1 MEFQNTL
8 TDRLYSAT
16 DGFDRSAATGRSAET
31 AEVGRP
37 TCGKQSKDEATSS
50 SRLALASEAP
60 LPLWESPTWRTQI
73 FFSKHQ
79 MLFSQKLENKIGGLR
94 YQGHEGCAYVKLTSR
109 RYSAVDIVERSAVEG
124 RSGSSAKHV
133 SSSPSESPSS

>member
-31 AEVGRP
+31 AEVVGRS

-50 SRLALASEAP
+50 CRLALASEAP
-60 LPLWESPTWRTQI
+60 LPLWESPTWRMQI

-79 MLFSQKLENKIGGLR
+79 MLLL
-94 YQGHEGCAYVKLTSR
+94 
-109 RYSAVDIVERSAVEG
+109 
-124 RSGSSAKHV
+124 
-133 SSSPSESPSS
+133 